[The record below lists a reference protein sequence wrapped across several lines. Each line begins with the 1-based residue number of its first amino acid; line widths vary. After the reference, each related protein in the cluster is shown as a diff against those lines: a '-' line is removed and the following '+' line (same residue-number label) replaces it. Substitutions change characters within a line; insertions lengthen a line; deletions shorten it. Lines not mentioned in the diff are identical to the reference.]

1 MSSRVNKWVVRFFV
15 WRRRSPSR
23 SPPRAAAAA
32 AISHTHDTV
41 PTNTTEQIPEY
52 GVQAALTALLLLSGN
67 WFSGLVNLALCAY
80 LAHLWLSRAIYVDTT
95 EAFRQ
100 LPQQKRQRFVLLGA
114 ALGLFVL
121 AVYRL
126 IEVAIHTLLTPEG
139 RALTQKLLHEAAAS
153 VHGY

>member
-1 MSSRVNKWVVRFFV
+1 M
-15 WRRRSPSR
+15 
-23 SPPRAAAAA
+23 
-32 AISHTHDTV
+32 
-41 PTNTTEQIPEY
+41 
-52 GVQAALTALLLLSGN
+52 QAALTALLLLSGN
-67 WFSGLVNLALCAY
+67 WFSGLANGAVCAY
-80 LAHLWLSRAIYVDTT
+80 LATLWLSGAIYVDTT

-100 LPQQKRQRFVLLGA
+100 LGQQKRQRGVLLAA
-114 ALGLFVL
+114 ALALFVL

>member
-1 MSSRVNKWVVRFFV
+1 VVRS
-15 WRRRSPSR
+15 RRCRP
-23 SPPRAAAAA
+23 AAAPLATA
-32 AISHTHDTV
+32 SALKR
-41 PTNTTEQIPEY
+41 PTNTHTHTHPKNPTQIPEY
-52 GVQAALTALLLLSGN
+52 GAQAALTALLLLSGN
-67 WFSGLVNLALCAY
+67 WLSGLVNLAACAY
-80 LAHLWLSRAIYVDTT
+80 LAHLWLARAIYVDTT

-100 LPQQKRQRFVLLGA
+100 LPQQKRQRFILLGA
-114 ALGLFVL
+114 ALLLFVL